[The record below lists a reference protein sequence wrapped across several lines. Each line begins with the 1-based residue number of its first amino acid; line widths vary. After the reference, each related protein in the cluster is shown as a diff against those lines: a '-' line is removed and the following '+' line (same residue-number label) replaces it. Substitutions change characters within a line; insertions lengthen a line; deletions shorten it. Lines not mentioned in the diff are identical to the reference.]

1 MVLTDDFLVDVDGA
15 IEVSVPLVL
24 DVEVAL
30 FPGL

>member
-15 IEVSVPLVL
+15 IGVSVPLVL

-30 FPGL
+30 FPRL